1 MVEVT
6 SVTEGAVVSM
16 TIDLFAPREPAAPGA
31 GRVKTAALGLVVTVS
46 KIVPPFKL
54 SALVLV

>member
-6 SVTEGAVVSM
+6 VSDRGRGGVDDDRLVGAER
-16 TIDLFAPREPAAPGA
+16 AGRAGA

-46 KIVPPFKL
+46 KIVPPFKV